1 MESGK
6 WYLNR
11 FLSNWVR
18 GGREGGTAIWPVS
31 REDGERLT
39 RGGGGV
45 WRWSLAARWALLI
58 FRSCEDA
65 PITAN

>member
-11 FLSNWVR
+11 FLSNW
-18 GGREGGTAIWPVS
+18 GREGGTAIWPVS

-39 RGGGGV
+39 RRRRGSVAMVSRRSLGGG
-45 WRWSLAARWALLI
+45 R
-58 FRSCEDA
+58 F
-65 PITAN
+65 

>member
-18 GGREGGTAIWPVS
+18 GGREDGTAIWPVS

-39 RGGGGV
+39 RGGRGECGDGL
-45 WRWSLAARWALLI
+45 SPLAGR
-58 FRSCEDA
+58 F
-65 PITAN
+65 

>member
-11 FLSNWVR
+11 FLSNW
-18 GGREGGTAIWPVS
+18 GREGGTAIWPVS

-39 RGGGGV
+39 RGAEGECGDGL
-45 WRWSLAARWALLI
+45 SPLARRWALLI